1 MEVILLSDV
10 KALGKKNQLVKV
22 SDGYA
27 RNFLFPKNL
36 AKEATTDNLNAA
48 KIKEAA
54 DIARAAREKAAAEEL
69 AKKLE
74 TLVCEIPAKA
84 GSGGRLFGSITTSDI
99 SAALAKQHNNANII
113 SLGGR
118 TTTDEM
124 ALKIVDAFM
133 EAEFEGGRHQRRVD
147 KIMALETK

>member
-1 MEVILLSDV
+1 MKIAIASDHGGFELKAVIAEHLTNKGYEVINLGTDTADSVDYSDYAERCAEAVLSGNV
-10 KALGKKNQLVKV
+10 SFGIVVCGTGIGISIAANKINGIRCALCH
-22 SDGYA
+22 S
-27 RNFLFPKNL
+27 P
-36 AKEATTDNLNAA
+36 
-48 KIKEAA
+48 
-54 DIARAAREKAAAEEL
+54 
-69 AKKLE
+69 E
-74 TLVCEIPAKA
+74 T
-84 GSGGRLFGSITTSDI
+84 
-99 SAALAKQHNNANII
+99 AALAKQHNNANII